1 MVQYSKMR
9 DDLLETLCSLAD
21 REYQQAAWVE
31 QNYPPGIL
39 YDSFD
44 EAVHFLYDDTI
55 LAENPDAAIGVI
67 IQDEKEARM
76 IEAVCCAI
84 NQVFQ
89 ALGTQASDQEYINS
103 SKWTDVVEAA
113 SLALQ
118 AMKNQSVS
126 K

>member
-21 REYQQAAWVE
+21 REYQQTAWVE
-31 QNYPPGIL
+31 HNYPPGIL

-67 IQDEKEARM
+67 IQDEKEARL
-76 IEAVCCAI
+76 IEAVCSAI
-84 NQVFQ
+84 NQVFE
-89 ALGTQASDQEYINS
+89 ASGTQASDQEYINS

-118 AMKNQSVS
+118 AMKNHSVS